1 MKKLLL
7 SLIAL
12 SLVFSAAAQKN
23 RVKATQ
29 SMLKMSAPK
38 HAAIDE
44 TTNLTNT
51 VNPYVSRGIPQ
62 NEAEIGLTVY
72 DLQSNSTSP
81 SNRMEVYSDGT
92 VAATFNRGTGAP
104 SYADRGTGY
113 NYFDGANWGPM
124 PTGRIETLRSGWP
137 SYTKCGANGEA
148 FVSHMSG
155 TAGLNF
161 YKRDAKGT
169 GTWTGSTIAAP
180 TGATGLLWPRM
191 VSSGA
196 NHEIL
201 HVFALTAP
209 TGNQGQVYNGQDG
222 ALVYYRSTD
231 FGATWSSPVVL
242 EDMDGDDYF
251 GFGGDGYSLNAN
263 GNNVVLLVTDN
274 WTDMF
279 AYVSHDN
286 GENWEKTV
294 IWEHPIPMWHN
305 TPSIDTIYCPDG
317 AGSAAFDPSGKLHV
331 TFGVNRAFYDDAGS
345 WFPFVDGLAYWNEDM
360 PTWTGGDQV
369 NCLNPDL
376 LYESGNLIGFMAD
389 LNENGTL
396 DFIGFEIA
404 NIGNYE
410 LSPTSMPNMI
420 IDETGAV
427 YVVYS
432 SVTETFDNGAQQ
444 FKHLW
449 LNYSLDGG
457 TTWVGQ
463 IHLSEDI
470 IHILDEC
477 VFPSVAREEGAF
489 RPNIHVVYQA
499 DPEPGLAVRGDED
512 TPSDNLIYYLEIE
525 KPTIGTSNLPINV
538 KEMVLS
544 AAYPNPVNGVTSF
557 DVTIDTKAD
566 VSVEVYTLTG
576 QKVMQQAYGRFAAG
590 KSRLNLDASALNAGI
605 YIVKVKAGDMSS
617 TSRINVL

>member
-44 TTNLTNT
+44 TTNLINT
-51 VNPYVSRGIPQ
+51 VNPYVSRAIPQ
-62 NEAEIGLTVY
+62 NEAEIGSTVY

-81 SNRMEVYSDGT
+81 SNRLEVYSDGT
-92 VAATFNRGTGAP
+92 IAATWNRGTGAP
-104 SYADRGTGY
+104 NYTDRGTGY
-113 NYFDGANWGPM
+113 NYFNGADWGPM
-124 PTGRIETLRSGWP
+124 PTGRIETARSGWP
-137 SYTKCGANGEA
+137 AYTKCGPTGEA
-148 FVSHMSG
+148 FVSHVSG
-155 TAGLNF
+155 TAPLNF
-161 YKRDAKGT
+161 CKRDVKGT
-169 GTWTGSTIAAP
+169 GAWTETTLAPP

-191 VSSGA
+191 VSSGP

-201 HVFALTAP
+201 HVFGLTAP
-209 TGNQGQVYNGQDG
+209 TGNGGQVYGGQDG
-222 ALVYYRSTD
+222 ALVYFRSTD
-231 FGATWSSPVVL
+231 AGATWSTPVVF
-242 EDMDGDDYF
+242 EGMDGDDYY
-251 GFGGDGYSLNAN
+251 GFGGDGYSLNAS

-279 AYVSHDN
+279 TYVSHDN
-286 GENWEKTV
+286 GETWEKTV

-317 AGSAAFDPSGKLHV
+317 AGTAAFDPSGKLHV
-331 TFGVNRAFYDDAGS
+331 AFGVNRALYVDAGS
-345 WFPFVDGLAYWNEDM
+345 WFPWIDGLAYWNEDM
-360 PTWTGGDQV
+360 PAWTGGDQV

-376 LYESGNLIGFMAD
+376 LWESGNLIGFMSD

-404 NIGNYE
+404 NLGNYE
-410 LSPTSMPNMI
+410 LSPTSMPNMV
-420 IDETGAV
+420 IDETGDI
-427 YVVYS
+427 YIVYS
-432 SVTETFDNGAQQ
+432 SVTEGFDNGAQQ

-449 LNYSLDGG
+449 LTYSLDGG
-457 TTWVGQ
+457 NTFSDQ
-463 IHLSEDI
+463 IHLTEDI

-477 VFPSVAREEGAF
+477 VFPTVAREEGAF
-489 RPNIHVVYQA
+489 RPNIQVIYQA

-512 TPSDNLIYYLEIE
+512 TPGDNLIYYLEIE
-525 KPTIGTSNLPINV
+525 KPTIGTENLPVNV

-557 DVTIDTKAD
+557 DVTIDNKAD

-576 QKVMQQAYGRFAAG
+576 QKVMQQAYGKFAAG
-590 KSRLNLDASALNAGI
+590 KSRINLDASSLNAGI
-605 YIVKVKAGDMSS
+605 YIVKVLAGDQSS
-617 TSRINVL
+617 TARINVL